1 MYVIECVI
9 SGIMLVQVLG
19 NQAPNLT
26 MSGYPLH
33 QLEALD
39 TRNQNLNNLAITWH
53 YLADQHKKKK
63 KKKRPPHR
71 AETEPYNKAAHNTIR
86 AR

>member
-1 MYVIECVI
+1 
-9 SGIMLVQVLG
+9 MLVQVLG

-53 YLADQHKKKK
+53 YLADQHTHKKKDHHTGRK
-63 KKKRPPHR
+63 LNH
-71 AETEPYNKAAHNTIR
+71 TIKLHTIL
-86 AR
+86 